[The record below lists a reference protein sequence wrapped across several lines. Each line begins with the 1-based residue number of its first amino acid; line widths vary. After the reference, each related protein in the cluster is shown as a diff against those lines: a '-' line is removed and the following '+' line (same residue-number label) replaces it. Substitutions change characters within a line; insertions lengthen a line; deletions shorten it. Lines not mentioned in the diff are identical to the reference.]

1 MSRPDNANS
10 EDVRDT
16 DYRDADSKD
25 QGSLSGANLNEYSG
39 EKSVRGLHHDLI
51 VGLVVIV
58 GASYL
63 LTFALDMPPMSSV
76 LPIAMLGALIV
87 LSLLMVLRTLI
98 NIRNGRSMAHR
109 YQVFVNKRRF
119 FGITFAIL
127 AYSLGV
133 SLIGFYTTT
142 AMMIPAVAWCFGYRH
157 IKRLLLADLIFTGG
171 LAIIFV
177 LLMGQ
182 DLPPEFF
189 IR

>member
-1 MSRPDNANS
+1 MNRPDNVNS
-10 EDVRDT
+10 EDARDT

-25 QGSLSGANLNEYSG
+25 QGSLSEANSNEYSG
-39 EKSVRGLHHDLI
+39 EDIGRGPHHDLI
-51 VGLVVIV
+51 VGFVVIV
-58 GASYL
+58 GASYF
-63 LTFALDMPPMSSV
+63 LTLAVGMPTMSSV
-76 LPIAMLGALIV
+76 LPITMLGALIL

-98 NIRNGRSMAHR
+98 NISRGRPMIHR
-109 YQVFVNKRRF
+109 YKVFENKRRF

-127 AYSLGV
+127 VYSLGV

-142 AMMIPAVAWCFGYRH
+142 AVMIPAVAWCFGYRH

-177 LLMGQ
+177 ILMGQ
-182 DLPPEFF
+182 DLPKEFF